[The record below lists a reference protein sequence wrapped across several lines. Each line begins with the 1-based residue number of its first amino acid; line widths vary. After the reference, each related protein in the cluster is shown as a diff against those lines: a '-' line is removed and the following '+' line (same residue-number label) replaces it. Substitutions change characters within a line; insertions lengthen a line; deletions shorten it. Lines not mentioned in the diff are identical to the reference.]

1 MFYYSLI
8 YPYFYHCNVVW
19 ASAYKSNLRRL
30 VIVQKRIIR
39 IINNSHFNA
48 HADPISIICFNWAY
62 LWILAKILSYLQGL
76 ITISLKAMNEWMNE
90 WIPSI
95 PLLQYKKFPGLPST
109 VLSYKREEVLALF
122 SRGLSFLIHLTT
134 RSSTRNPSPLLRK
147 NWRLNYWVSMK
158 NS

>member
-1 MFYYSLI
+1 MAEISHDVANKVAKSIGIISRCSFFLPKTSPRMLYFSLI
-8 YPYFYHCNVVW
+8 YPYLYYCNIVW
-19 ASAYKSNLRRL
+19 ASTYKSNLRRL

-109 VLSYKREEVLALF
+109 VLSYK
-122 SRGLSFLIHLTT
+122 H
-134 RSSTRNPSPLLRK
+134 
-147 NWRLNYWVSMK
+147 
-158 NS
+158 